1 MFRTL
6 FAIALRHLFG
16 RKRQTFTTITG
27 VAVSTMV
34 LITTISL
41 TRGLLDSFVETIVD
55 VAPHI
60 TIKGEPVDPLPVDLL
75 SDPQVSRYA
84 FVDENV
90 QKEERKEVRN
100 YRQILLDILS
110 SGSYAEEVVAAS
122 PYVESRVIV
131 IKGNTSQPILM
142 KGVMIEQENA
152 ISGIGER
159 LGTGDLAFFEKTPNA
174 LLVGR
179 TVAMDLGLELHDEVT
194 VVPVSG
200 PARQCKVA
208 GIFFSGVNAVDNTVF
223 VSLKFGQ
230 LLESMP
236 ADKVTGIG
244 LRVRDPLANEQ
255 LAAELERVTGYIC
268 ATWQE
273 ENASVLSLFN
283 RIGYIVF
290 SLVAFVGV
298 VSGFG
303 VANILVTTVF
313 EKSRD
318 IAIMKSCGFP
328 AGALVGMFILEGFI
342 VGFAGALA
350 GGVLATGSIN
360 ILANIPVE
368 ASQGPLTKT
377 GFSMSWNPFYFLFVI
392 FLTVLIST
400 IAATIPSTRAAKLE
414 PVQVL
419 RDSSL

>member
-6 FAIALRHLFG
+6 FTIALRHLFG
-16 RKRQTFTTITG
+16 RRRQALTTIAG

-60 TIKGEPVDPLPVDLL
+60 TIKGEPITFLPVDLL
-75 SDPQVSRYA
+75 SDSGSLRYA
-84 FVDENV
+84 FVDENI

-100 YRQILLDILS
+100 YRQIQNILDS
-110 SGSYAEEVVAAS
+110 ESYAGEVVAVS

-131 IKGNTSQPILM
+131 IKGNTNQPVSI
-142 KGVMIEQENA
+142 KGVMIEKENA
-152 ISGIGER
+152 ISGIEDR
-159 LGTGDLAFFEKTPNA
+159 LTAGDLEFFEKTPNA

-179 TVAMDLGLELHDEVT
+179 TVAMDMGLELHDEVA
-194 VVPVSG
+194 VVPASG

-208 GIFFSGVNAVDNTVF
+208 GVFFSGVNAVDNTVY

-230 LLESMP
+230 ILENLP
-236 ADKVTGIG
+236 ADKVSGIG
-244 LRVRDPLANEQ
+244 LKVRDPLANEQ
-255 LAAELERVTGYIC
+255 LAGELERVTGYNSV
-268 ATWQE
+268 TWQE
-273 ENASVLSLFN
+273 ENASVISLFN
-283 RIGYIVF
+283 RIGFIVF

-318 IAIMKSCGFP
+318 IAIMKSYGFS
-328 AGALVGMFILEGFI
+328 AGALVGMFILEGFF
-342 VGFAGALA
+342 VGFAGALS

-360 ILANIPVE
+360 LLASIPLE
-368 ASQGPLTKT
+368 TSQGLLTKS
-377 GFSMSWNPFYFLFVI
+377 GFSMSWKPLYFLFVI

-400 IAATIPSTRAAKLE
+400 IAATIPSIRAAKLE